1 MTCKEGA
8 NHDHTSPE
16 ADGLGNVTMGPNP
29 TICNNGFS
37 SSLGTPAQGSQ
48 LPSRSTKTSLDLG
61 DTNLGYAYAHTY
73 YARDAYDWTL
83 ELSIYVDRNRRQA
96 GIGQALYDV
105 LEEKLSKQNVV
116 NLLACI
122 SLPNAPSIRFHQK
135 RGFEQIGHFKKVGF
149 KFGQWRVTVWMQKRL
164 REVAVP
170 EPILYK
176 NGEDVV

>member
-1 MTCKEGA
+1 MKIRRAKQEDAEAILAVYAPYVEETTITFETQVPSLEAFESRMAAIMEKFPYLVA
-8 NHDHTSPE
+8 E
-16 ADGLGNVTMGPNP
+16 ADGQ
-29 TICNNGFS
+29 I
-37 SSLGTPAQGSQ
+37 
-48 LPSRSTKTSLDLG
+48 
-61 DTNLGYAYAHTY
+61 LGYAYAHTY

-83 ELSIYVDRNRRQA
+83 ELSIYVDRHGRQA
-96 GIGQALYDV
+96 GIGKALYDV

-149 KFGQWRVTVWMQKRL
+149 KFGQWRDIVWMQKRL
-164 REVAVP
+164 RDVEVP

-176 NGEDVV
+176 NEGDVL

>member
-1 MTCKEGA
+1 MKIRPAKLKDAEAILAIYAPYVEETTITFETQVPSLEAFQVRMAAIMEKFPYLVA
-8 NHDHTSPE
+8 E
-16 ADGLGNVTMGPNP
+16 ADGQ
-29 TICNNGFS
+29 I
-37 SSLGTPAQGSQ
+37 
-48 LPSRSTKTSLDLG
+48 
-61 DTNLGYAYAHTY
+61 LGYAYAHTY

-122 SLPNAPSIRFHQK
+122 SLPNEASICFHKKQ
-135 RGFEQIGHFKKVGF
+135 GFEQIGHFKKVGF
-149 KFGQWRVTVWMQKRL
+149 KFGQWRDIVWMQKRL
-164 REVAVP
+164 IDVEVP

-176 NGEDVV
+176 NEGDVL

>member
-1 MTCKEGA
+1 MKIRQAKQEDA
-8 NHDHTSPE
+8 E
-16 ADGLGNVTMGPNP
+16 AILSVYAPYVEETIITFETQVPSLEDFQVRMATIMEKFPYLVAEVDGQ
-29 TICNNGFS
+29 I
-37 SSLGTPAQGSQ
+37 
-48 LPSRSTKTSLDLG
+48 
-61 DTNLGYAYAHTY
+61 LGYTYAHTY

-122 SLPNAPSIRFHQK
+122 SLPNEPSIRFHQK

-149 KFGQWRVTVWMQKRL
+149 KFGQWCDTVWMQKRL
-164 REVAVP
+164 RDAAVP

-176 NGEDVV
+176 NEEDVL

>member
-1 MTCKEGA
+1 VEETTITFE
-8 NHDHTSPE
+8 TQVPSPE
-16 ADGLGNVTMGPNP
+16 DFQNRMADIMEKFPYLVAEVDNQ
-29 TICNNGFS
+29 I
-37 SSLGTPAQGSQ
+37 
-48 LPSRSTKTSLDLG
+48 
-61 DTNLGYAYAHTY
+61 LGYAYAHTY

-135 RGFEQIGHFKKVGF
+135 RGFEQIGHFKKV
-149 KFGQWRVTVWMQKRL
+149 QVRSM
-164 REVAVP
+164 A
-170 EPILYK
+170 
-176 NGEDVV
+176 

>member
-1 MTCKEGA
+1 MKIRRAKQEDAEAILAVYAPYVEETTITFETQVPSLEDFQVRMAAIMEKFPYLVA
-8 NHDHTSPE
+8 E
-16 ADGLGNVTMGPNP
+16 ADGQ
-29 TICNNGFS
+29 I
-37 SSLGTPAQGSQ
+37 
-48 LPSRSTKTSLDLG
+48 
-61 DTNLGYAYAHTY
+61 LGYAYAHTY

-83 ELSIYVDRNRRQA
+83 ELSIYVDRHGRQA
-96 GIGQALYDV
+96 GIGKALYDV

-149 KFGQWRVTVWMQKRL
+149 KFGLWRDIVWMQKRL
-164 REVAVP
+164 RDVAVP

-176 NGEDVV
+176 NEGDVL

>member
-1 MTCKEGA
+1 MKIRQAKQEDSEAILAVYAPYVKETTITFETQVPSLEDFQNRMA
-8 NHDHTSPE
+8 AIMEKFPYLVAE
-16 ADGLGNVTMGPNP
+16 ADGQ
-29 TICNNGFS
+29 I
-37 SSLGTPAQGSQ
+37 
-48 LPSRSTKTSLDLG
+48 
-61 DTNLGYAYAHTY
+61 LGYAYAHTY

-83 ELSIYVDRNRRQA
+83 ELSIYVDRHGRQA
-96 GIGQALYDV
+96 GIGKALYDV

-149 KFGQWRVTVWMQKRL
+149 KFGQWRDTVWMQKL
-164 REVAVP
+164 LKEVAVP

-176 NGEDVV
+176 NEEDVL

>member
-1 MTCKEGA
+1 MKIRQAKQEDSEAILAVYAPYVKETTITFETQVPSLEDFQNRMA
-8 NHDHTSPE
+8 AIMEKFPYLVAE
-16 ADGLGNVTMGPNP
+16 ADGQ
-29 TICNNGFS
+29 I
-37 SSLGTPAQGSQ
+37 
-48 LPSRSTKTSLDLG
+48 
-61 DTNLGYAYAHTY
+61 LGYAYAHTY

-83 ELSIYVDRNRRQA
+83 ELSIYVDRHGRQA

-149 KFGQWRVTVWMQKRL
+149 KFGQWRDIVWMQKRL
-164 REVAVP
+164 RDVAVP

-176 NGEDVV
+176 NEGDVL